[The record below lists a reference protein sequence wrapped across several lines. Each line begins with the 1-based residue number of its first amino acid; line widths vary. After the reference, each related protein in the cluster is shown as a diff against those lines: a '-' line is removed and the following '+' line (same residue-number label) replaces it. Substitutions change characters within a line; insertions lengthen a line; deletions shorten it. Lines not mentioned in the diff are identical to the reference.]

1 MTGPS
6 TLETLWTESYG
17 PSWPQLETITDTRTP
32 NHPVQ
37 APPEPH
43 GPTLQ
48 LREPIGQGGFA
59 DVFVAEQRTLGREV
73 AVKQPRPTASHAAR
87 QLFSFE
93 ARITAGL
100 SHPNIPPIHDFT
112 SVNGEPSLVMK
123 RITGTPWSAALDE
136 SWNTPQWSLER
147 EIRRLIMV
155 CQALEFAHS
164 RGVLHLDL
172 KPANVMLGEFGEV
185 LLVDWG
191 CAVLFDD
198 TRWSQQPDLPRAAS
212 IRVPFGTP
220 AFMAPEQATANAE
233 KLGIPTD
240 LYLIGATLQLLL
252 TGAPIRGGS
261 TLQEVIHEAAIGGR
275 APLPATAPP
284 ALARLCRS
292 LTEPAPGARS
302 PHLPELVRALQHWLD
317 TGEAR
322 RLTARAL
329 KVVETLETSEYLS
342 PDQVREGNQLV
353 GILEQAGRR
362 GAGLQE
368 AIEGERR
375 LRTCLADQALKN
387 GEPAVVR
394 ALVQPLPPELR
405 TPRVQQS
412 RALLARQLTVLEG
425 EVEPLEAVAQSDADL
440 HTLEGA
446 VHALQR
452 TLGAQ
457 HPDTLR
463 CQVHLGRA
471 MALRDR
477 LAEAEALLTAARAGW
492 DATVGQL
499 HPEALSTAVHLAGV
513 WRQQGRFDDA
523 AQLLTRTLE
532 HADQLLGQEHPLT
545 GSARYVLGIVQWS
558 QRRFEAA
565 RGIFEGLCTVRE
577 QSLGPTHPAS
587 VRARIMLGS
596 TLLQTGSLDEA
607 EAIYLQLVDTLT
619 SNGEAESH
627 NLRIARNNLVAVY
640 HAQERFDEAH
650 PIAQELL
657 DADIRI
663 YGWQHTETL
672 TSASN
677 LSALRYQ
684 MGELDEARALQQR
697 VHTGRS
703 ELLGPSHPSTIHS
716 AISLA
721 QIQTAA
727 GSGAEAEALLR
738 QSLSAVAGERPSEPA
753 RMTDLNHALAE
764 VLAATGR
771 AEEAERTFVH
781 SLEEAWSR
789 MEPDDQKLHTMTD
802 SYLTF
807 LDRLGRT
814 EDAAAERARFAAL
827 AGGADPA

>member
-32 NHPVQ
+32 KHPVQ
-37 APPEPH
+37 SPVAPH

-48 LREPIGQGGFA
+48 LRQPIGQGGFA
-59 DVFVAEQRTLGREV
+59 DVFLAHQRTLAREV
-73 AVKQPRPTASHAAR
+73 AVKQPRASASEAAR

-112 SVNGEPSLVMK
+112 SVNGEPALVMK
-123 RITGTPWSAALDE
+123 RITGTPWGAALTE

-155 CQALEFAHS
+155 CHALDFAHS
-164 RGVLHLDL
+164 RGVLHLDI
-172 KPANVMLGEFGEV
+172 KPANVMIGEFGEV

-198 TRWSQQPDLPRAAS
+198 ARWTHQPDLPRAAS
-212 IRVPFGTP
+212 VRIPFGTP
-220 AFMAPEQATANAE
+220 AFMAPEQATADAE

-252 TGAPIRGGS
+252 TGAPIRSGS
-261 TLQEVIHEAAIGGR
+261 TLQEVIHDAAIGGR
-275 APLPATAPP
+275 APLPSSTPP

-292 LTEPAPGARS
+292 LTEPAPEARS
-302 PHLPELVRALQHWLD
+302 PSLPELVRELEHWLD
-317 TGEAR
+317 TREAR

-329 KVVETLETSEYLS
+329 KVVETLETSENLT

-368 AIEGERR
+368 AIAGERR

-405 TPRVQQS
+405 APRVQQA
-412 RALLARQLTVLEG
+412 RALLARQLTVLDG
-425 EVEPLEAVAQSDADL
+425 EVEPLEAVAQSAADL
-440 HTLEGA
+440 QTLEGA
-446 VHALQR
+446 VQALQR

-471 MALRDR
+471 MALRAR

-545 GSARYVLGIVQWS
+545 CSARYVLGIVRWS
-558 QRRFEAA
+558 QRRFASA
-565 RGIFEGLCTVRE
+565 RGIFERLCVVRE
-577 QSLGPTHPAS
+577 QSLGPAHPES
-587 VRARIMLGS
+587 VRARIMLAS
-596 TLLQTGSLDEA
+596 TLLHTGMPEEA
-607 EAIYLQLVDTLT
+607 EAIYLRLVDLLLR
-619 SNGEAESH
+619 NGEDGSH
-627 NLRIARNNLVAVY
+627 HLRIVRNNLVAVY
-640 HAQERFDEAH
+640 SAQERFDEAH
-650 PIAQELL
+650 PIIQGLL

-663 YGWQHTETL
+663 YGWRHTETL
-672 TSASN
+672 TTANN
-677 LSALRYQ
+677 LGVIGFQ
-684 MGELDEARALQQR
+684 MGALDESRALLQR

-703 ELLGPSHPSTIHS
+703 ELLGPSHPATIHS
-716 AISLA
+716 AIMLSEV
-721 QIQTAA
+721 QTAA

-738 QSLSAVAGERPSEPA
+738 QSLAAVAEESPSEPA
-753 RMTDLNHALAE
+753 RMIDLNHALAE

-771 AEEAERTFVH
+771 TEEAERAFVRT
-781 SLEEAWSR
+781 LEEAWSC
-789 MEPDDQKLHTMTD
+789 MESDDQKLRAMTE
-802 SYLTF
+802 SYLAF
-807 LDRLGRT
+807 LDKLGRT

-827 AGGADPA
+827 AGGVHPA